1 MNIWLILFIFFQI
14 IILQMNCYAQLP
26 EGSIESPF
34 KACQNE
40 IIVPTE
46 KYQKNSDQWNAFE
59 SKCKIK
65 IRMSNEAG
73 LDSLNPLNEG
83 LKYIEFATKVAQK
96 VEVNLVKSRI
106 FADCTASC
114 FQGAVS
120 CQKTKDPNESP
131 IDCNTRKKEILESLK
146 SYSKKIRMEL
156 ALSRPYSGI
165 VDVNIRNVLNIA
177 SDKRDKNEKLIN
189 STLQDFEMATPNPL
203 GIADLNEFEKKEAEK
218 KLDTEIKKIDED
230 SGNMHLKNIDD
241 WKSIKLMDRF
251 NTHQEQYRQ
260 LIYEEAPLF
269 GVIDKAKKFDEQNNP
284 IWSDEQ
290 IANAFLK
297 LSQNAKLT
305 EDKVKWSQKNAKLE
319 FNRGNS
325 EAFRKWLYSFNSNN
339 NDTHDLL
346 FFMGMKNQVEEV
358 LALDP
363 TSCGIATTM
372 GLRLKSKDLQ
382 NQGITLAASVASSFI
397 GRIAGGA
404 FGLLRSL
411 SAAEIANSTGL
422 ALGSTYLG
430 DSFRDFNAKTTEA
443 QTTSGFG
450 GNKEGSKIRSVKEV
464 DEARE
469 HLKVA
474 LMMAPLD
481 IPAAKFLS
489 QRAFASA
496 KKLSPSSIIKS
507 PGPTIEKRILQKNEV
522 ETIERRL
529 PTSTTSTKRGEVLE
543 ILNLHELPPSMR
555 LRKYKNEAG
564 EEMIMYEKIVLDS
577 NNKSVI
583 QSRELSLDQLT
594 GAYDANYPSGKLFLE
609 DLIKEK
615 AGKSTLAFI
624 DVNNLGHV
632 NNNFLKGRIAGDEYL
647 AAIAKA
653 INKATD
659 GKAQLFKLGG
669 DEYGVL
675 LHEADPVK
683 AQSILQ
689 KIIDSCYSK
698 EVHQSF
704 RENSIARAELIRSQ
718 RIKGPDGKLIPLT
731 TEEKK
736 IITEYSP
743 YSREGISIG
752 AVSVEKGNSLEQLLH
767 VAESQA
773 VKQKI
778 ITKNELNISSK
789 KYGGTDAVPGA
800 IPNLKYKPMADRPAS
815 VTELSMIKNS
825 SQSQKN
831 ELNISSISEF
841 GKEEVINEKF
851 RFGEIAVIENKLPD
865 GSSILKYN
873 RFFKAS
879 NGALNFVT
887 RELVVNSKV
896 GLIDGTHE
904 SGQFILNR
912 LCDGKSATLHSR
924 GLLWINAENLGKI
937 NYFKNGTAT
946 GDKLLAETAKTI
958 EKEVRAGG
966 VSFKMQGSEF
976 ILVQEGLSKESISI
990 LQKRI
995 QQSLVN
1001 NPEIKK
1007 IYSEQ
1012 LQFIKDEISKTK
1024 ILPQTA
1030 ETDKKLVELSASFES
1045 VSKMKP
1051 QYSLENH
1058 IFNES
1063 DNLETAIQ
1071 LTKGRLKNEK

>member
-1 MNIWLILFIFFQI
+1 MNFGLILFIIFQTI
-14 IILQMNCYAQLP
+14 IIQTNCYAQLP

-40 IIVPTE
+40 IIVPVE

-65 IRMSNEAG
+65 IRMSKEAG

-96 VEVNLVKSRI
+96 VEANLVKSRK
-106 FADCTASC
+106 FADCTAIC
-114 FQGAVS
+114 FQSADS
-120 CQKTKDPNESP
+120 CQKTNVPNESQ
-131 IDCNTRKKEILESLK
+131 IDCNTRKKEILDRLK
-146 SYSKKIRMEL
+146 SYSKKIRTEL

-177 SDKRDKNEKLIN
+177 NDKIDKKEKLIN
-189 STLQDFEMATPNPL
+189 STLQDFELATPNPL
-203 GIADLNEFEKKEAEK
+203 GIADLNDFEKKDAEK
-218 KLDTEIKKIDED
+218 ILDNEIKKIDED
-230 SGNMHLKNIDD
+230 SKIMGIKNIED
-241 WKSIKLMDRF
+241 WKSIKLMERF
-251 NTHQEQYRQ
+251 NAHQEQYRQ
-260 LIYEEAPLF
+260 LIYEEAPIF
-269 GVIDKAKKFDEQNNP
+269 GVIEKAKKFDDQNNP
-284 IWSDEQ
+284 IWSEEQ

-305 EDKVKWSQKNAKLE
+305 EEKVIWSQKNAKLE
-319 FNRGNS
+319 FNRENS
-325 EAFRKWLYSFNSNN
+325 EALRKWLFSFNSKN

-358 LALDP
+358 LAHDP
-363 TSCGIATTM
+363 ASCGVATAM
-372 GLRLKSKDLQ
+372 GLRLKSKELQ

-404 FGLLRSL
+404 FGLMRSL

-422 ALGSTYLG
+422 ALGSAYLG
-430 DSFRDFNAKTTEA
+430 DSFRDLNSKTSEA
-443 QTTSGFG
+443 QTTSGLG

-464 DEARE
+464 DDARE
-469 HLKVA
+469 HLKLA

-481 IPAAKFLS
+481 VPAAKFLS

-496 KKLSPSSIIKS
+496 KKLRPAPLIELT
-507 PGPTIEKRILQKNEV
+507 GTTIEKRVLQKNEV

-529 PTSTTSTKRGEVLE
+529 PTSTTSKRGEVLE
-543 ILNLHELPPSMR
+543 TLNPYELPTSMR

-564 EEMIMYEKIVLDS
+564 EEIIMYEKIVLDS

-583 QSRELSLDQLT
+583 QSRELTLDPLT
-594 GAYDANYPSGKLFLE
+594 GAFDANYPSGKLFLE

-615 AGKSTLAFI
+615 AVKSTLAFI
-624 DVNNLGHV
+624 DVNNLGYV

-653 INKATD
+653 ITKATD

-704 RENSIARAELIRSQ
+704 RENSIARAETIRSQ

-736 IITEYSP
+736 AITEYSP

-752 AVSVEKGNSLEQLLH
+752 AVSVEKGNSLEQLLQ

-778 ITKNELNISSK
+778 ITKNKLNISSK
-789 KYGGTDAVPGA
+789 KYGGTDAIDGA
-800 IPNLKYKPMADRPAS
+800 IPNLKYKPIADRPAT
-815 VTELSMIKNS
+815 VTELPIIKNS
-825 SQSQKN
+825 SQNQKS
-831 ELNISSISEF
+831 ELNISSISDY

-851 RFGEIAVIENKLPD
+851 RFGEISVIENKLPD
-865 GSSILKYN
+865 GSIVLKYN
-873 RFFKAS
+873 RFFKAL
-879 NGALNFVT
+879 NGTQNFVT
-887 RELVVNSKV
+887 RELVLNSKV

-1007 IYSEQ
+1007 IYSDQ
-1012 LQFIKDEISKTK
+1012 LQFIKEEISTTK
-1024 ILPQTA
+1024 LLTQTP
-1030 ETDKKLVELSASFES
+1030 ETEKKLVELNTSFES

-1058 IFNES
+1058 IFTES
-1063 DNLETAIQ
+1063 DNLETATE